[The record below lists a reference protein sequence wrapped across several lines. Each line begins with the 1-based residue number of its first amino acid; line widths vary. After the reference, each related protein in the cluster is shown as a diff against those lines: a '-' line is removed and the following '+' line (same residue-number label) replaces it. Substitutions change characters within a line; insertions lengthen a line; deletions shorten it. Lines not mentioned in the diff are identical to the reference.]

1 MVAFLSEMIR
11 FVLYTTAKRGIDE
24 SHGVGHSLN
33 ALRYASYILADEI
46 SYPSISP
53 SFPPDILIR
62 QKPVVYAAA
71 VLHDMCDKKYMNETD
86 GVKAMT
92 DFIGSADV
100 YSAEETR
107 AIADIVSTMSYS
119 TVKKYGY
126 PSLGKYQTAYH
137 IVREADL
144 LCAYDFDR
152 SIIYHLSKT
161 VLDDP
166 AMTLTQAYANAK
178 DLFHTR
184 VLRHNQDGLFL
195 SNYARRKSM
204 ELHTGALYRMRYWD
218 NMMKT
223 SIKLI

>member
-33 ALRYASYILADEI
+33 ALRYASSILADEL
-46 SYPSISP
+46 SRPSICPAFEP
-53 SFPPDILIR
+53 SLLVR
-62 QKPVVYAAA
+62 QTPVIYAAA
-71 VLHDMCDKKYMNETD
+71 VLHDMCDKKYMNESD
-86 GVKAMT
+86 GLNTMT
-92 DFIGSADV
+92 NFIGSSAL
-100 YSAEETR
+100 YSAEETQ
-107 AIADIVSTMSYS
+107 AVSDIVSTMSYS
-119 TVKKYGY
+119 TVKKYGF

-161 VLDDP
+161 TSDDP
-166 AMTLTQAYANAK
+166 TMTLPRAYANAK

-195 SNYARRKSM
+195 SNYARRESM

-218 NMMKT
+218 NMMKRV
-223 SIKLI
+223 